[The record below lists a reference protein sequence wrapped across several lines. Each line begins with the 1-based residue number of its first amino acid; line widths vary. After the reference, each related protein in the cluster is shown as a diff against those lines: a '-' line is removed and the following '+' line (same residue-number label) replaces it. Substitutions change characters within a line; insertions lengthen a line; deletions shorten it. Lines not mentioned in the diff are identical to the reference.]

1 MNSIANETKSA
12 RGKFYSTSQ
21 RLHGKRQLAAALQ
34 LQSWT
39 SNLSA
44 FTADAAGEM
53 DVFGH
58 NGDAFGVDGAQV
70 GVLEQ
75 ANQVSLGGLL
85 KRHDR
90 SALEAKIG
98 LEVLGNFA
106 DQTLERKLQRR
117 GKGLAS

>member
-1 MNSIANETKSA
+1 MDNFLRALTTNA
-12 RGKFYSTSQ
+12 TS
-21 RLHGKRQLAAALQ
+21 KV
-34 LQSWT
+34 
-39 SNLSA
+39 
-44 FTADAAGEM
+44 

-58 NGDAFGVDGAQV
+58 DGNALRMDGAQV

-117 GKGLAS
+117 GKGVAS